1 VSRGGHTKERD
12 APERRCIATGQRG
25 ETDGLI
31 RFVVGP
37 DNSVVP
43 DLAEKLP
50 GRGIW
55 VTADRAALEKAVGKG
70 LFSRGAKRAVTVS
83 PGLVD
88 LVEERL
94 VARVVE
100 LISLA
105 RRAGLARAGLEKAKA
120 VLVDET
126 AVCLMQASDGSPREK
141 TRLRPP
147 EGENTYFADLTAA
160 ELGLAFGR
168 DRVIHAAL
176 ISGGLS
182 ERVRYDSARLVGLR
196 KI

>member
-1 VSRGGHTKERD
+1 MTRGGQTKERE
-12 APERRCIATGQRG
+12 APERRCIATGARG

-37 DNSVVP
+37 DNQIVP

-55 VTADRAALEKAVGKG
+55 VSADRAALDKAVAKG
-70 LFSRGAKRAVTVS
+70 LFSRGAKQAVTVD

-88 LVEERL
+88 LVEDRL
-94 VARVVE
+94 VARVVD

-105 RRAGLARAGLEKAKA
+105 RRAGLARAGMEKVKS
-120 VLVDET
+120 VLVDDS
-126 AVCLMQASDGSPREK
+126 AVCLLQASDGSDREK
-141 TRLRPP
+141 GRLRPP
-147 EGENTYFADLTAA
+147 NGENSYFADLTAA

-182 ERVRYDSARLVGLR
+182 ERVRYDCARLMGLR